1 MFRVD
6 YRPAIGDEKKEN
18 KITCYSMLFS
28 NLNLQLNMMQCIR
41 AQRVVTDGKMPS
53 TIGCR
58 QIRNQEFFVRV
69 GLRNSRKI
77 SHWGL
82 DFSVTAETLKWH
94 KQNKEEITDLA
105 LCIAKFHPFPKATMP
120 VRAHSAV
127 KCVTISHTG
136 IIWVKNEK
144 LQMYIPQDISLIKNS
159 RGNCRCIRK
168 GSDSSQCIL
177 ILHQRILVTGQDL
190 CLNIMKN
197 NRKSFI
203 LVLKIIFLWK
213 YPLTGGI
220 SSLPVPQTEPTC
232 SL

>member
-1 MFRVD
+1 
-6 YRPAIGDEKKEN
+6 
-18 KITCYSMLFS
+18 
-28 NLNLQLNMMQCIR
+28 
-41 AQRVVTDGKMPS
+41 
-53 TIGCR
+53 
-58 QIRNQEFFVRV
+58 
-69 GLRNSRKI
+69 
-77 SHWGL
+77 
-82 DFSVTAETLKWH
+82 
-94 KQNKEEITDLA
+94 
-105 LCIAKFHPFPKATMP
+105 MP

-177 ILHQRILVTGQDL
+177 ILHQRILVTGQDF

-203 LVLKIIFLWK
+203 LVLKIIFQWK
-213 YPLTGGI
+213 YPLIGGI

-232 SL
+232 SLWNELRTDNFRSHSMYVMLTGSFGFGLLHYLMSYWGCATYILCFIL